1 MYVVVD
7 KLQTLI
13 AHPLVHTTG
22 THQAL
27 SRKLVARSPPRSQHP
42 TPRQLASAD
51 FPMFHVEHS
60 IRGSEQLEVRVQ

>member
-27 SRKLVARSPPRSQHP
+27 SRKLVARSPPRS
-42 TPRQLASAD
+42 RQLASAD